1 MKFHFSQSSRKN
13 FPSANGMSE
22 NSIFEDIAKTR
33 FALETAYLGFDNATD
48 PDLIDCYIYEVNSV
62 MKRYKYLLEQ
72 AARLQLLQPENTK
85 QQPAEETKRAACPPP
100 FENTVSYPESPIH
113 SLIGEV

>member
-1 MKFHFSQSSRKN
+1 
-13 FPSANGMSE
+13 
-22 NSIFEDIAKTR
+22 
-33 FALETAYLGFDNATD
+33 
-48 PDLIDCYIYEVNSV
+48 